1 LLPRRID
8 GTRKS
13 GLRRQPD
20 CIREDAAFFPIKR
33 ALGYELESGGF
44 GGGFGLGGEA
54 SALDALEVEALAE
67 E

>member
-1 LLPRRID
+1 MGGQFLPSF
-8 GTRKS
+8 TV
-13 GLRRQPD
+13 
-20 CIREDAAFFPIKR
+20 
-33 ALGYELESGGF
+33 LESGGF

>member
-1 LLPRRID
+1 M
-8 GTRKS
+8 
-13 GLRRQPD
+13 
-20 CIREDAAFFPIKR
+20 CFFV
-33 ALGYELESGGF
+33 ELESGGF

>member
-1 LLPRRID
+1 
-8 GTRKS
+8 
-13 GLRRQPD
+13 LRVECALRWSTFQVTKHLHPD
-20 CIREDAAFFPIKR
+20 VQESVEKIFFY
-33 ALGYELESGGF
+33 LLESGGF